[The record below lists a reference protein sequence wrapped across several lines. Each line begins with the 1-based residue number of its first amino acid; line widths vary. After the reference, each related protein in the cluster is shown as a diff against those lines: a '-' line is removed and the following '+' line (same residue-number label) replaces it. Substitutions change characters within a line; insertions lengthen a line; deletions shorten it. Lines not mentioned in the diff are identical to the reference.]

1 MTNNSSELN
10 SDENNRLNITSDD
23 IHLQQYTILQQHFGW
38 HSRWAVF
45 VNLFNLLILVPEFW
59 LAILASD
66 FNSSY
71 PIIIPPTHKT
81 MYLTTTAMHNLFNI
95 LAVFALFS
103 LILTLVFYMFEFS
116 VINLIW
122 QLITHLKIK
131 SDKEVMQ
138 KLYNKYEKSIT
149 DFKVKKRNAKA
160 IEENIAL
167 AKLHAKQQQY

>member
-1 MTNNSSELN
+1 MTNNSSEFN
-10 SDENNRLNITSDD
+10 SDINNRLNITPDD
-23 IHLQQYTILQQHFGW
+23 IYLQQYTILQQHFGW
-38 HSRWAVF
+38 HSWWAIF

-71 PIIIPPTHKT
+71 PIPPTNKT
-81 MYLTTTAMHNLFNI
+81 MYLTTTTMHNLFSI

-103 LILTLVFYMFEFS
+103 LIFTLGFYMFEFS
-116 VINLIW
+116 AINLIW
-122 QLITHLKIK
+122 QLITHLKLK

-149 DFKVKKRNAKA
+149 DFKIKERNAKA

-167 AKLHAKQQQY
+167 AKLHAK

>member
-1 MTNNSSELN
+1 MTNNSSEFN
-10 SDENNRLNITSDD
+10 SDAINRLNITPDD
-23 IHLQQYTILQQHFGW
+23 IYLQQYTILQQHFGW
-38 HSRWAVF
+38 HSWWAIF
-45 VNLFNLLILVPEFW
+45 INLFNLLILVPEFW

-71 PIIIPPTHKT
+71 PIIIPPTNKT
-81 MYLTTTAMHNLFNI
+81 MYLTTTTIHNLFNT

-116 VINLIW
+116 VINIIW

-149 DFKVKKRNAKA
+149 DFKIEKGNAKA
-160 IEENIAL
+160 REKIL
-167 AKLHAKQQQY
+167 P

>member
-1 MTNNSSELN
+1 MTNNSSEFN
-10 SDENNRLNITSDD
+10 SDAINRLNITPDD
-23 IHLQQYTILQQHFGW
+23 IYLQQYTILQQHFGW
-38 HSRWAVF
+38 HSWWAIF
-45 VNLFNLLILVPEFW
+45 INLFNLLILVPEFW

-71 PIIIPPTHKT
+71 PIIIPPTNKT

-103 LILTLVFYMFEFS
+103 LILALVFYMLEFS

-131 SDKEVMQ
+131 SDKKAIQ

-149 DFKVKKRNAKA
+149 DFKIKKKKCKSNRRKYC
-160 IEENIAL
+160 L
-167 AKLHAKQQQY
+167 S

>member
-38 HSRWAVF
+38 HSWWAVF

-81 MYLTTTAMHNLFNI
+81 MYLTTTTMHNLFGV

-122 QLITHLKIK
+122 QLITHLKLK

-149 DFKVKKRNAKA
+149 DFKIKERNAKA

-167 AKLHAKQQQY
+167 AKLHAK

>member
-1 MTNNSSELN
+1 MTNNYSEFN
-10 SDENNRLNITSDD
+10 SDINNRLNITPDD
-23 IHLQQYTILQQHFGW
+23 IYLQQYTILQQHFGW
-38 HSRWAVF
+38 HSWWAIF

-81 MYLTTTAMHNLFNI
+81 MYLTTATMHNLFSV

-103 LILTLVFYMFEFS
+103 LIFTVVFYMCEFS
-116 VINLIW
+116 TINLIW

-131 SDKEVMQ
+131 SDKKVMQ

-149 DFKVKKRNAKA
+149 DFKIKKRNAKA

-167 AKLHAKQQQY
+167 AKLHTKQQQY

>member
-1 MTNNSSELN
+1 MTNNFSEFN
-10 SDENNRLNITSDD
+10 SDENDHLNITPDD
-23 IHLQQYTILQQHFGW
+23 IYLQQYTILQQHFGW
-38 HSRWAVF
+38 HSWWAIF
-45 VNLFNLLILVPEFW
+45 INLFNLLILVPEFC

-71 PIIIPPTHKT
+71 PIIIPPTNKT
-81 MYLTTTAMHNLFNI
+81 MYLTTTAIHNLFNI
-95 LAVFALFS
+95 LAGFTLFS

-149 DFKVKKRNAKA
+149 DFKIKKRNAKA

-167 AKLHAKQQQY
+167 AKLHAKQQKY

>member
-1 MTNNSSELN
+1 MTNNSSEFN
-10 SDENNRLNITSDD
+10 SDGNDHLNITPND
-23 IHLQQYTILQQHFGW
+23 IYLQQYTILQQHFGW
-38 HSRWAVF
+38 HSWWAIF

-71 PIIIPPTHKT
+71 PIIIPPTHKI

-149 DFKVKKRNAKA
+149 DFKIKKRNSKA

-167 AKLHAKQQQY
+167 AKLHTK